1 MTQVKTE
8 IAPVSKPEY
17 TDYFA
22 EKTRRYFRH
31 QAPDWEHEIGCIV
44 AAVHEFRAGRRVL
57 EIGCGVGTVLFALQ
71 REGLECHGVDFD
83 SLQIATARTLAREFD
98 LDVSFAVARNEDVP
112 YERAQFDVV
121 VSRDVAEHL
130 PDEELRAY
138 LLQAHRFLTPGG
150 VLVLHTK
157 PAKYSYLHERPY
169 VGLLIPVAYL
179 GRRLFKRWLRL
190 LDRVVP
196 RLYRALRGR
205 PMPNTWQQEPPGH
218 CNCQDHEALQAT
230 VAGAGF
236 AIETTRMF
244 VAANRRY
251 FRLLERLMPFETTKT
266 NILVVARKPAAV
278 DTTRAVDSAAGRGGP

>member
-1 MTQVKTE
+1 MLAVKTE

-17 TDYFA
+17 TEYFV
-22 EKTRRYFRH
+22 EKTRRFFRH

-44 AAVHEFRAGRRVL
+44 QAVHEFRTGRRVL

-83 SLQIATARTLAREFD
+83 PLQVDTGRILAREFG

-112 YERAQFDVV
+112 FDRERFDVV

-130 PDEELRAY
+130 PDVELRTYLHQAY
-138 LLQAHRFLTPGG
+138 RFVKPGG

-169 VGLLIPVAYL
+169 VVLLLPVAYL
-179 GRRLFKRWLRL
+179 GRGLFKRWLRA
-190 LDRVVP
+190 LDAVVP
-196 RLYRALRGR
+196 RVYRAVRRR
-205 PMPNTWQQEPPGH
+205 PMPNTWQQQPPGH
-218 CNCQDHEALQAT
+218 CNCQEKESLEATIAE
-230 VAGAGF
+230 AGF
-236 AIETTRMF
+236 TVLSTRLL

-266 NILVVARKPAAV
+266 NILVVARKPTAV
-278 DTTRAVDSAAGRGGP
+278 ASQGTV